1 MQKQFHILISPMQT
15 SIFMLAILFLISAAS
30 AAAVKTLIDYFQPT
44 PIYDKLSS
52 TAWGAAAVGPRDIHN
67 GLEDTTMKQWQYWD
81 GKIIKGPDGKYH
93 MFASRWDQSKGM
105 SGWGK
110 SAAVHAVSDKPTG
123 PYVDKGICYPDNQ
136 SGKGHNVTATV
147 MPDGRYAIIVSDT
160 RPGDVFVSS
169 SLDGPWTYQGTIQ
182 VDANGFDASGTTKN
196 LSLVIRAD
204 GSYLMATRFG
214 AMMLSTTGIMGP
226 YKVQG
231 PSVYQNVAGLS
242 NNAREDP
249 CFWYS
254 GGQYHMVVNWYN
266 DRKAYHM
273 TSPDGIKNW
282 KLMGLAYDPTKDFV
296 RYTDGTVNHWYK
308 MERLGVLIENG
319 HVTHFTLAVIDVDKS
334 KDLGNDTHGT
344 KVIVIPFD
352 GIGFDGGT
360 PNLSNEARL
369 GDSRALSIYLKG
381 PTAAAKK
388 TFFVPSTSAGGS
400 VITITLYDIKGRLVS
415 RLHKGPVGG
424 EDREIRCDLDRS
436 VSAGVYCITFRYGQ
450 WNYAD
455 RITIQ

>member
-1 MQKQFHILISPMQT
+1 
-15 SIFMLAILFLISAAS
+15 
-30 AAAVKTLIDYFQPT
+30 
-44 PIYDKLSS
+44 
-52 TAWGAAAVGPRDIHN
+52 
-67 GLEDTTMKQWQYWD
+67 
-81 GKIIKGPDGKYH
+81 
-93 MFASRWDQSKGM
+93 
-105 SGWGK
+105 
-110 SAAVHAVSDKPTG
+110 
-123 PYVDKGICYPDNQ
+123 
-136 SGKGHNVTATV
+136 